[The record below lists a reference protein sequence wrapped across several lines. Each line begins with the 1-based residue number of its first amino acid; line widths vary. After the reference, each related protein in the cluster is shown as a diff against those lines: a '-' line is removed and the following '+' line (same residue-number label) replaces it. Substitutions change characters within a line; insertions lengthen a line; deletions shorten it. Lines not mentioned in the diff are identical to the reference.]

1 MRWYSFSSNK
11 SLLIVSKI
19 TALSQERH
27 QLADSVGRAGDI
39 FWCFIE
45 GLLVMEHESFQLDV
59 RKNCLD

>member
-1 MRWYSFSSNK
+1 MRKIKMRWYSFSSNK

-27 QLADSVGRAGDI
+27 QLADSVGRAVDI

-45 GLLVMEHESFQLDV
+45 GLLVM
-59 RKNCLD
+59 